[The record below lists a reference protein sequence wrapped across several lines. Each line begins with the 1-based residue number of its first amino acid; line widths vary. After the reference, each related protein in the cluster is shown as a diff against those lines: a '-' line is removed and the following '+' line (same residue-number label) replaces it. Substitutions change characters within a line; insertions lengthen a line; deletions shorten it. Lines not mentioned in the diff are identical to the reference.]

1 MAQRKSSKKSN
12 PKSSR
17 KLTGRRQAAVQMVF
31 GRKNYFVLLG
41 SLGLIALGYVVM
53 ALDNA
58 RGFTER
64 GDHISLDSPFS
75 LVVSPLILLA
85 GYVGIA
91 VAILWREKKVEEKPQ
106 DA

>member
-12 PKSSR
+12 PQSFR
-17 KLTGRRQAAVQMVF
+17 TLTGRRQAAVQMVF
-31 GRKNYFVLLG
+31 GRKNYLVLLG